1 VTKVSYL
8 HVQSWSFVRF
18 GDNLRAVR
26 GDRLGGPSDDH
37 ARLGAGD
44 RPGYGRQ
51 LFGGRRAPGGEAA
64 TTLWW
69 SLTPAELDHQL
80 SVIKNKVLAS
90 SAVVCRAPTED
101 EQPVRELGQR
111 LFKALIADDVWAL
124 CVASRQRARENGGV
138 LRLVL
143 RIRPPELARLPWEF
157 LVDPHQ
163 QDYLGLT
170 MSLVRYLQVL
180 SPRHP
185 LRVAA
190 PLRILGMVARP
201 SDQHA
206 LDTEQEQQRLQ
217 DALAGL
223 QRAWLRPAAGV
234 FRRSGQEYALVHVAD
249 GCYRRSKRV

>member
-1 VTKVSYL
+1 MTTLDSELEIGLGMAGSYP
-8 HVQSWSFVRF
+8 VV
-18 GDNLRAVR
+18 A
-26 GDRLGGPSDDH
+26 
-37 ARLGAGD
+37 
-44 RPGYGRQ
+44 
-51 LFGGRRAPGGEAA
+51 RAPGGEAA

-80 SVIKNKVLAS
+80 SVIKNKVLTS
-90 SAVVCRAPTED
+90 SAVVRRAPTED

-157 LVDPHQ
+157 LVDPRQ

-170 MSLVRYLQVL
+170 MPLVRYLQVL
-180 SPRHP
+180 SPRQP

-223 QRAWLRPAAGV
+223 QQRAWLRPAAGV
-234 FRRSGQEYALVHVAD
+234 FRRSCQGVCPCASSRTTTVGPVDIFSLAVPRVAAIASH
-249 GCYRRSKRV
+249 RRCSRC

>member
-1 VTKVSYL
+1 MTTLDLELEISLSMAGSYS
-8 HVQSWSFVRF
+8 VV
-18 GDNLRAVR
+18 AC
-26 GDRLGGPSDDH
+26 
-37 ARLGAGD
+37 
-44 RPGYGRQ
+44 
-51 LFGGRRAPGGEAA
+51 APGGEAA

-90 SAVVCRAPTED
+90 SAVVRRAPTED
-101 EQPVRELGQR
+101 EQPVQKLGQR

-170 MSLVRYLQVL
+170 MPLVRYLQVL
-180 SPRHP
+180 SPRQP

-234 FRRSGQEYALVHVAD
+234 FRRSGQGVCPCASSRTAATAV
-249 GCYRRSKRV
+249 RSAYE